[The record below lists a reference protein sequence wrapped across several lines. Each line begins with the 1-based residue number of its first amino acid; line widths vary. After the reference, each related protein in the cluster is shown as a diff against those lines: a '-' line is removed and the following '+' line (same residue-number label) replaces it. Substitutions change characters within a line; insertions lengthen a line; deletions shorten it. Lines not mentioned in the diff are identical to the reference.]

1 MKYYLI
7 IEDSEQG
14 IRAAGAQVENGVTDS
29 MELSLAAKVI
39 ANFSNSLAD
48 LNMRGL
54 LNIEQMDDD
63 FLTDSTP

>member
-39 ANFSNSLAD
+39 ANFSNSLAE
-48 LNMRGL
+48 LSMQGL
-54 LNIEQMDDD
+54 LKIEQMDED
-63 FLTDSTP
+63 FLSDSAS

>member
-7 IEDSEQG
+7 IEDYEQG

-29 MELSLAAKVI
+29 MEQSLSAKVI

>member
-63 FLTDSTP
+63 FLTDSPP